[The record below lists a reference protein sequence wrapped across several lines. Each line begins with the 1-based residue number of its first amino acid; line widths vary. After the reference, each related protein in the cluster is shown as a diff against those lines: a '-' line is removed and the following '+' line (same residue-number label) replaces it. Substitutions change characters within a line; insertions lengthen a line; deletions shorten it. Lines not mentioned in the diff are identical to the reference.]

1 MIAAE
6 LTDKEIL
13 EFLMTSDF
21 NEKLS
26 PDEAKFLL
34 LKFRYF
40 YRQTYSK
47 NELLTTEIESKNK
60 KLEDQDIVS
69 KKNINNLVLE
79 NKTLT
84 EKMNTIM
91 NRKLT
96 LMERIS
102 GKIIDNKNESR

>member
-1 MIAAE
+1 MIGE

-21 NEKLS
+21 NDNLS

-40 YRQTYSK
+40 YRQTSSK
-47 NELLTTEIESKNK
+47 NESLSREVESKNK
-60 KLEDQDIVS
+60 KLEEQEVLS
-69 KKNINNLVLE
+69 NNRIKDLTIE
-79 NKTLT
+79 NQTLSA
-84 EKMNTIM
+84 KIDTIM

-96 LMERIS
+96 TMERIS
-102 GKIIDNKNESR
+102 GKIKVKNEPR

>member
-1 MIAAE
+1 MIGE

-26 PDEAKFLL
+26 PEEAKFLL

-47 NELLTTEIESKNK
+47 NEVLLSEITSKNK
-60 KLEDQDIVS
+60 KLEDQDIIYNARIVDLS
-69 KKNINNLVLE
+69 KE
-79 NKTLT
+79 NKTLSD
-84 EKMNTIM
+84 KINTIM

-96 LMERIS
+96 LIERIS
-102 GKIIDNKNESR
+102 GKITTDKNEPR